1 MSINK
6 IAHIAIAV
14 DNLAEQIRHYR
25 DVLGLELVGEEVVE
39 DQGVRVAFLKV
50 GESTIELL
58 EPLHDASPVAK
69 FIAKRGQGI
78 HHIAFDVDDLDESL
92 QGLRQKEIRL
102 IDENPRPGGHGCQI
116 AFLHPKSTHG
126 VLTELC
132 SAGS

>member
-1 MSINK
+1 MAIKK

-14 DNLAEQIRHYR
+14 HDLAEQIRHYR

-39 DQGVRVAFLKV
+39 DQGVRVAFLRV

-58 EPLHDASPVAK
+58 QPLNDASPVAK
-69 FIAKRGQGI
+69 FLAKRGQGI
-78 HHIAFDVDDLDESL
+78 HHIAFDVDNLAKSL
-92 QGLRQKEIRL
+92 SEMREKEIRL
-102 IDENPRPGGHGCQI
+102 IDENPRAGGHGSQI

-132 SAGS
+132 SVES

>member
-14 DNLAEQIRHYR
+14 ENLNEQIVHYR
-25 DVLGLELVGEEVVE
+25 DVLGLELLGEEVVE
-39 DQGVRVAFLKV
+39 SQGVRVAFLKV

-58 EPLHDASPVAK
+58 EPLDASSPVAK
-69 FIAKRGQGI
+69 FLLKRGQGL
-78 HHIAFDVDDLDESL
+78 HHIAFDVDDLVDSL
-92 QGLRQKEIRL
+92 DRLREKEIQL
-102 IDENPRPGGHGCQI
+102 IDETPRPGSHGSQI

-132 SAGS
+132 SKKG